1 MSIEK
6 DQIKIYQMRNLKG
19 YSILLTFIT
28 IMFMEKAV
36 GQCFTK
42 LDKSPHDI
50 VYHRS
55 SKISLPEIKVVYG
68 RPIAK
73 DKMVFG
79 TQIPYGKIWR
89 TGSNEATEI
98 KFYQDIM
105 FGNKFVKAGTYV
117 LYTIPNEN
125 YWTIILNKKTDTY
138 GAFFYN
144 PEDDIAKITVPTG
157 NGAMLEN
164 FTIAFTAQ
172 EYGSQ
177 MVLAWAKT
185 RIKVPLYTEA
195 SLLSKI

>member
-1 MSIEK
+1 MENL
-6 DQIKIYQMRNLKG
+6 KIYTI
-19 YSILLTFIT
+19 ILLASMFFSKNT
-28 IMFMEKAV
+28 I

-42 LDKSPHDI
+42 LDNSPHDI
-50 VYHRS
+50 VYYRS
-55 SKISLPEIKVVYG
+55 GKISLPQVKVVYG
-68 RPIAK
+68 RPDAK
-73 DKMVFG
+73 DETVFG

-105 FGNKFVKAGTYV
+105 FGNKFVNAGTYA

-125 YWTIILNKKTDTY
+125 YTTDTY
-138 GAFFYN
+138 GSFFYN
-144 PEDDIAKITVPTG
+144 PEDDIAKITVPAREGT
-157 NGAMLEN
+157 MLKN
-164 FTIAFTAQ
+164 FTIAFSSQ

-185 RIKVPLYTEA
+185 RIRVPLYSEA